1 MLRWVYQ
8 CSFVFIWYAVWC
20 FYTRS
25 FLRTRH
31 REVSV
36 LSIVSTSTHG
46 ELLSHKI
53 IMAKG
58 HCGSFLLK
66 HIFESQ
72 NAIFINHKKKPLLL
86 QNLHTAAHIKCHGP
100 FFTHNP
106 WFLWEQIDILYRNMG
121 FLVFPTQF
129 RAKNTDDYMSWHS
142 VTRFHGVLVDYRVVD
157 TSSMRKVRNK
167 MFSSSFLSLS
177 LSFLNK
183 LNSFL
188 FYKCSIFFSL
198 SLTREETLYFLR
210 VLFYTWKKWIT
221 FYLNVCTLLS
231 LTANINFV

>member
-72 NAIFINHKKKPLLL
+72 NAIFINHKKTLLL

-177 LSFLNK
+177 RFLTN
-183 LNSFL
+183 LTPFFFTSVP
-188 FYKCSIFFSL
+188 FFSL